1 MDVLLNI
8 EQQLARVID
17 AIAVPGTTH
26 ASQVPSPSTMTPV
39 LIHIEQL
46 LDKIRSATRAIV
58 AEASQQRTEDL
69 TATKAAEF
77 DDFRIKLETE
87 DIVDYESETET
98 EDEAPVEQEK
108 EKGDEHKRVSGLIG
122 VKRSRENE
130 EEKEQEP
137 ALKRQ
142 ERASTSKSNTEN
154 RLGDNLARL
163 LQQARKCLELSEEA
177 AVQTVWKAITKL
189 MHLSSLSLNGMV
201 SLIQDGG
208 AIGQAIA
215 VDFRDAVL
223 LLPSII
229 ERHQKKRKVSQSWIA
244 GISKSIAEV
253 VAHAKDNSDVPACLA
268 DPQLEATS
276 QNLTEIRDS
285 SGPDLLRKME
295 NLIYHLTRKDV
306 LEPDRMEK
314 PLGKLA
320 SIFRKDMQTCKKKK
334 TPRTDE
340 DWGRFYRIAE
350 ILAEWIRLAERASE
364 PPELRPHLRRFDRQI
379 KGFVKKNPGRI
390 PPTLLEGSVILVGF
404 ATPTNVNKEEEVGSR

>member
-58 AEASQQRTEDL
+58 AEASQQKTEDL

-177 AVQTVWKAITKL
+177 ALQTVWKAITKL
-189 MHLSSLSLNGMV
+189 MHLSSLSLNGM
-201 SLIQDGG
+201 
-208 AIGQAIA
+208 
-215 VDFRDAVL
+215 
-223 LLPSII
+223 
-229 ERHQKKRKVSQSWIA
+229 KKRKVSQNWIA
-244 GISKSIAEV
+244 GIAKSIAEV
-253 VAHAKDNSDVPACLA
+253 VAHAKDDSDVPACLA

-295 NLIYHLTRKDV
+295 NLIYHLTRIDV

-340 DWGRFYRIAE
+340 DWSRFYRIAE

-364 PPELRPHLRRFDRQI
+364 LPELRPHLRRFDRQI

-390 PPTLLEGSVILVGF
+390 PPTLLEGSAILVGF
-404 ATPTNVNKEEEVGSR
+404 ATPTNVNKEEEVCLR